1 MKTLIIIGLLLIK
14 TALSGYGQNTCRRD
28 IIHGTWKSIGSRWGI
43 ISNIDSLKRNI
54 VQSDDL
60 TITWVFQSDGTYTY
74 TYDYINQKK
83 PSRRT
88 GTYLFE
94 EKTCEIILGTKRKA
108 RENANYNLLYADE
121 QYLIVTE
128 NNNPKGDATILLAR
142 Q

>member
-74 TYDYINQKK
+74 TYDYINQKSLPDAQVLTCLRRK
-83 PSRRT
+83 PV
-88 GTYLFE
+88 
-94 EKTCEIILGTKRKA
+94 K
-108 RENANYNLLYADE
+108 
-121 QYLIVTE
+121 
-128 NNNPKGDATILLAR
+128 
-142 Q
+142 